1 MNFEGVVLDLDGT
14 VYRGGEPTPGAAE
27 VIQRLRERGCRLLFC
42 SNNPTKGRAAYVDRL
57 GGMEIEAST
66 EEVLSAGTVTT
77 RYLVDNHADDL
88 LYVVGSSGLREQFAE
103 ADLRTTD
110 DPAAAE
116 ALVVSFYRGFDYDT
130 LTDAYYAGADGCPF
144 IGSDPDVVIP
154 TADGMV
160 PGSGAIIR
168 AVAGILEREPDRVL
182 GKPAP
187 ETVEMAREALGVPL
201 DRCLMVGDRLDTDIA
216 FGERAGMTTALVRTG
231 VADDADVAA
240 GDVTPDH
247 VLDSVADIE
256 QLFS

>member
-14 VYRGGEPTPGAAE
+14 VYRGGEPTPGAAV
-27 VIQRLRERGCRLLFC
+27 VIQRLRERGCKLLFC

-57 GGMEIEAST
+57 AGMGIEART
-66 EEVLSAGTVTT
+66 DEVLSAGTVTT
-77 RYLVDNHADDL
+77 QYLVDHHAEDR
-88 LYVVGSSGLREQFAE
+88 LYVVGSSGLREQFAD
-103 ADLRTTD
+103 AGLRTTD
-110 DPAAAE
+110 DPAAAA
-116 ALVVSFYRGFDYDT
+116 ALLVSFYRGFDYDT
-130 LTDAYYAGADGCPF
+130 LADAYDAGIDGCPF

-154 TADGMV
+154 TEDGMA

-168 AVAGILEREPDRVL
+168 AVAGILEREPDHVL

-231 VADDADVAA
+231 VANDADIE
-240 GDVTPDH
+240 GSDVTPDH

-256 QLFS
+256 RLFS